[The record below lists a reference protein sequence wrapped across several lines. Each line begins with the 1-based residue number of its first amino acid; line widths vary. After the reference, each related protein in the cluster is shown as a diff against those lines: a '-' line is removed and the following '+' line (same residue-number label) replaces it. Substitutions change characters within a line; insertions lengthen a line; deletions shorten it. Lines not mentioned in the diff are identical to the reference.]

1 MAQRLGRRPMWGPL
15 TYAHAYGMSTPT
27 FTKPHFRL
35 PGGRPFHLLLTSLA
49 VSSCGDWLYNVAL
62 LAFVYDRTRSA
73 AWLAAT
79 TAARVAP
86 LVVLGPIGGV
96 LADRWDRRRLI
107 IASDLSRA
115 VAMIALAI
123 VAATSMPVVLAALLA
138 ALATAAGVVQPP
150 SVAACTPRLVVADE
164 LQRANAIRA
173 AIGQGSI
180 VAGPA
185 LGAVLLGLS
194 SPAVAI
200 ALNAATFLASAVA
213 ITAIGR
219 SPAFVPSREN
229 RGSLRLGQELRDG
242 AQALREAPA
251 AVRLVAADMLCSAT
265 YGLLTV
271 TLVLVSMR
279 VGTGTGGYGLLLG
292 MFGLGGVV
300 GATVVGKLDAPA
312 LWRRMLLVAL
322 GLVAVAVAAL
332 GLVHSLAVAIVL
344 SMAGG
349 GGMIVAEV
357 LSETALGQ
365 MLDDAVLAR
374 AYGLVLPASVSGIV
388 IGSLVAGPLVAWV
401 GATDSFLVAGLGLA
415 LASALLLRRPLD
427 DTGAPAVVVP
437 APAM

>member
-1 MAQRLGRRPMWGPL
+1 MWSLVP
-15 TYAHAYGMSTPT
+15 YAHACGMSIPT
-27 FTKPHFRL
+27 FTKPRVRF
-35 PGGRPFHLLLTSLA
+35 PGGRPFHLLLASLA

-62 LAFVYDRTRSA
+62 LAFVYERTGSA
-73 AWLAAT
+73 TWLAIT
-79 TAARVAP
+79 TAARVIP
-86 LVVLGPIGGV
+86 IVVLGPIGGV

-123 VAATSMPVVLAALLA
+123 VAATAMPVALAALLA
-138 ALATAAGVVQPP
+138 ALSTAASVVQPP
-150 SVAACTPRLVVADE
+150 CVAACTPRLVSGDE
-164 LQRANAIRA
+164 LQRANGARA
-173 AIGQGSI
+173 AIGQGSV

-200 ALNAATFLASAVA
+200 ALNAVSFVASAAA
-213 ITAIGR
+213 ITAIGS
-219 SPAFVPSREN
+219 SPAFAPSREQS
-229 RGSLRLGQELRDG
+229 GPLSLGRELREG
-242 AQALREAPA
+242 VQALRGAPA
-251 AVRLVAADMLCSAT
+251 AVRLVAADVLCSAT

-292 MFGLGGVV
+292 MFGIGGVV
-300 GATVVGKLDAPA
+300 GATVAGKVDAPG

-322 GLVAVAVAAL
+322 GLVAVSIAAL
-332 GLVHSLAVAIVL
+332 GLVHSLIAAIVL

-357 LSETALGQ
+357 LSETALGR

-374 AYGLVLPASVSGIV
+374 AYGLVLPASLSGIV
-388 IGSLVAGPLVAWV
+388 IGSLIAGPLVASV
-401 GATDSFLVAGLGLA
+401 GVTATFLLAGLGLA
-415 LASALLLRRPLD
+415 LASALVLRQPLAG
-427 DTGAPAVVVP
+427 TGAPAGVIP
-437 APAM
+437 APAL

>member
-1 MAQRLGRRPMWGPL
+1 
-15 TYAHAYGMSTPT
+15 MSTPT
-27 FTKPHFRL
+27 FTKPHIRL

-73 AWLAAT
+73 TWLAVT
-79 TAARVAP
+79 TAARVIP
-86 LVVLGPIGGV
+86 IVVLGPIGGV

-107 IASDLSRA
+107 IASDVSRA

-123 VAATSMPVVLAALLA
+123 VAATSMPVALAAALAALS
-138 ALATAAGVVQPP
+138 TAAGVVQPP
-150 SVAACTPRLVVADE
+150 CVAACTPRLVVSDE

-173 AIGQGSI
+173 AIGQASV

-194 SPAVAI
+194 SPAVVI
-200 ALNAATFLASAVA
+200 ALNAVSFLASAAAV
-213 ITAIGR
+213 TAIGR
-219 SPAFVPSREN
+219 SPVFVPSRED
-229 RGSLRLGQELRDG
+229 RGPLHIGRELRDG

-251 AVRLVAADMLCSAT
+251 AVRLVIADTLGSAT

-279 VGTGTGGYGLLLG
+279 VGTGSGGYGLLLG
-292 MFGLGGVV
+292 MFGIGGVI
-300 GATVVGKLDAPA
+300 GAAISGKLDAPA

-322 GLVAVAVAAL
+322 GIVAVAVAAL
-332 GLVHSLAVAIVL
+332 GLVHTLVAAIILSL
-344 SMAGG
+344 AGG

-374 AYGLVLPASVSGIV
+374 AYGLALPASLSGIV
-388 IGSLVAGPLVAWV
+388 IGSLVAGPLVASV
-401 GATDSFLVAGLGLA
+401 GVTATFLVAGLGLA
-415 LASALLLRRPLD
+415 VASALVLRHPLQ
-427 DTGAPAVVVP
+427 DTGARAVVVP

>member
-1 MAQRLGRRPMWGPL
+1 
-15 TYAHAYGMSTPT
+15 MSTPT
-27 FTKPHFRL
+27 FTKPHIRL

-73 AWLAAT
+73 TWLAVT
-79 TAARVAP
+79 TAARVIP
-86 LVVLGPIGGV
+86 IVVLGPVGGV

-107 IASDLSRA
+107 IASDVSRA

-123 VAATSMPVVLAALLA
+123 VAATSMPVALAAALAALS
-138 ALATAAGVVQPP
+138 TAAGVVQPP
-150 SVAACTPRLVVADE
+150 CVAACTPRLVVSDE

-173 AIGQGSI
+173 AIGQASV

-194 SPAVAI
+194 SPAVVI
-200 ALNAATFLASAVA
+200 ALNAVSFLASAAAV
-213 ITAIGR
+213 TAIGR
-219 SPAFVPSREN
+219 SPVFVPSRED
-229 RGSLRLGQELRDG
+229 RGPLHIGRELRDG

-251 AVRLVAADMLCSAT
+251 AVRLVIADTLGSAT

-279 VGTGTGGYGLLLG
+279 VGTGSGGYGLLLG
-292 MFGLGGVV
+292 MFGIGGVI
-300 GATVVGKLDAPA
+300 GAAIAGKLDAPA

-322 GLVAVAVAAL
+322 GIVAVAVAAL
-332 GLVHSLAVAIVL
+332 GLVHSLVAAIIL
-344 SMAGG
+344 SLAGG

-374 AYGLVLPASVSGIV
+374 AYGLALPASLSGIV
-388 IGSLVAGPLVAWV
+388 IGSLVAGPLVASV
-401 GATDSFLVAGLGLA
+401 GVTATFLVAGLGLA
-415 LASALLLRRPLD
+415 VASALVLRHPLQ
-427 DTGAPAVVVP
+427 DTGARAVVVP

>member
-1 MAQRLGRRPMWGPL
+1 
-15 TYAHAYGMSTPT
+15 MSTPT
-27 FTKPHFRL
+27 FTKPHIRL

-73 AWLAAT
+73 TWLAVT
-79 TAARVAP
+79 TAARVIP
-86 LVVLGPIGGV
+86 IVVLGPVGGV
-96 LADRWDRRRLI
+96 LADRRDRRRLI
-107 IASDLSRA
+107 IASDVSRA

-123 VAATSMPVVLAALLA
+123 VAATSMPVALAAALAALS
-138 ALATAAGVVQPP
+138 TAAGVVQPP
-150 SVAACTPRLVVADE
+150 CVAACTPRLVVSDE

-173 AIGQGSI
+173 AIGQASV

-194 SPAVAI
+194 SPAVVI
-200 ALNAATFLASAVA
+200 ALNAVSFLASAAAV
-213 ITAIGR
+213 TAIGR
-219 SPAFVPSREN
+219 SPVFVPSRED
-229 RGSLRLGQELRDG
+229 RGPLHIGRELRDG

-251 AVRLVAADMLCSAT
+251 AVRLVIADTLGSAT

-279 VGTGTGGYGLLLG
+279 VGTGSGGYGLLLG
-292 MFGLGGVV
+292 MFGIGGVI
-300 GATVVGKLDAPA
+300 GAAISGKLDAPA

-322 GLVAVAVAAL
+322 GIVAVAVAAL
-332 GLVHSLAVAIVL
+332 GLVHSLVAAIIL
-344 SMAGG
+344 SLAGG

-374 AYGLVLPASVSGIV
+374 AYGLALPASLSGIV
-388 IGSLVAGPLVAWV
+388 IGSLVAGPLVASV
-401 GATDSFLVAGLGLA
+401 GVTATFLVAGLGLA
-415 LASALLLRRPLD
+415 VASALVLRHPLQ
-427 DTGAPAVVVP
+427 DTGARAVVVP

>member
-1 MAQRLGRRPMWGPL
+1 
-15 TYAHAYGMSTPT
+15 MSTPT
-27 FTKPHFRL
+27 FTKPHIRL

-73 AWLAAT
+73 TWLAVT
-79 TAARVAP
+79 TAARVIP
-86 LVVLGPIGGV
+86 IVVLGPVGGV
-96 LADRWDRRRLI
+96 LADRRDRRRLI
-107 IASDLSRA
+107 IASDVSRA

-123 VAATSMPVVLAALLA
+123 VAATSMPVALAAALAALS
-138 ALATAAGVVQPP
+138 TAAGVVQPP
-150 SVAACTPRLVVADE
+150 CVAACTPRLVVSDE

-173 AIGQGSI
+173 AIGQASV

-194 SPAVAI
+194 SPAVVI
-200 ALNAATFLASAVA
+200 ALNAVSFLASAAAV
-213 ITAIGR
+213 TAIGR
-219 SPAFVPSREN
+219 SPVFVPSRED
-229 RGSLRLGQELRDG
+229 RGPLHIGRELRDG

-251 AVRLVAADMLCSAT
+251 AVRLVIADTLGSAT

-279 VGTGTGGYGLLLG
+279 VGTGSGGYGLLLG
-292 MFGLGGVV
+292 MFGIGGVV
-300 GATVVGKLDAPA
+300 GATIAGKLDAPA

-322 GLVAVAVAAL
+322 GIVAVAVAAL
-332 GLVHSLAVAIVL
+332 GLVHSLVAAIIL
-344 SMAGG
+344 SLAGG

-374 AYGLVLPASVSGIV
+374 AYGLALPASLSGIV
-388 IGSLVAGPLVAWV
+388 IGSLVAGPLVASV
-401 GATDSFLVAGLGLA
+401 GVTATFLVAGLGLA
-415 LASALLLRRPLD
+415 VASALVLRHPLQ
-427 DTGAPAVVVP
+427 DTGARAVVVP

>member
-1 MAQRLGRRPMWGPL
+1 
-15 TYAHAYGMSTPT
+15 MSTPT
-27 FTKPHFRL
+27 FTKPHIRL

-73 AWLAAT
+73 TWLAVT
-79 TAARVAP
+79 TAARVIP
-86 LVVLGPIGGV
+86 IVVLGPVGGV

-107 IASDLSRA
+107 IASDVSRA

-123 VAATSMPVVLAALLA
+123 VAATSMPVALAAALAALS
-138 ALATAAGVVQPP
+138 TAAGVVQPP
-150 SVAACTPRLVVADE
+150 CVAACTPRLVVSDE

-173 AIGQGSI
+173 AIGQASV

-194 SPAVAI
+194 SPAVVI
-200 ALNAATFLASAVA
+200 ALNAVSFLASAAAV
-213 ITAIGR
+213 TAIGR
-219 SPAFVPSREN
+219 SPVFVPSRED
-229 RGSLRLGQELRDG
+229 RGPLHIGRELRDG

-251 AVRLVAADMLCSAT
+251 AVRLVIADTLGSAT

-279 VGTGTGGYGLLLG
+279 VGTGSGGYGLLLG
-292 MFGLGGVV
+292 MFGIGGVI
-300 GATVVGKLDAPA
+300 GAAIAGKLDAPA

-322 GLVAVAVAAL
+322 GIVAVAVAAL
-332 GLVHSLAVAIVL
+332 GLVHTLVAAIILSL
-344 SMAGG
+344 AGG

-374 AYGLVLPASVSGIV
+374 AYGLALPASLSGIV
-388 IGSLVAGPLVAWV
+388 IGSLVAGPLVASV
-401 GATDSFLVAGLGLA
+401 GVTATFLVAGLGLA
-415 LASALLLRRPLD
+415 VASALVLRHPLQ
-427 DTGAPAVVVP
+427 DTGARAVVVP